1 MTALLALDPTAAP
14 PASDV
19 PGSYIPESGVPESGV
34 PESGRVTQLLSVTS
48 RLISVLER
56 EIEMLRGMKPSE
68 MQQLQHDKIVLAAA
82 YEAAV
87 RALNADPAEMEQ
99 VTPAVRDELREA
111 TERVHGALAANEQAL
126 RAAKE
131 ATDRLLKHIVA
142 EAERQRGQANGYGAR
157 AGKAVSLSSGDAL
170 SLSVDQRL

>member
-1 MTALLALDPTAAP
+1 MTAQLVLEATSPAVALGET
-14 PASDV
+14 
-19 PGSYIPESGVPESGV
+19 
-34 PESGRVTQLLSVTS
+34 GRVTQFLNVTS
-48 RLISVLER
+48 RLIDVLER
-56 EIEMLRGMKPSE
+56 EIKMLRSMKPAE

-87 RALNADPAEMEQ
+87 RGLNADPAELEL
-99 VTPAVRDELREA
+99 VAPAIRAELRET
-111 TERVHGALAANEQAL
+111 TERFHGALAANEQAL

-142 EAERQRGQANGYGAR
+142 EAERQRGQANAYSAR
-157 AGKAVSLSSGDAL
+157 AGKAVSLNSGDAL

>member
-1 MTALLALDPTAAP
+1 
-14 PASDV
+14 
-19 PGSYIPESGVPESGV
+19 
-34 PESGRVTQLLSVTS
+34 
-48 RLISVLER
+48 
-56 EIEMLRGMKPSE
+56 MLRGMKPSE

-111 TERVHGALAANEQAL
+111 TERFHGALAANEQAL